1 MANNPNAT
9 KNLKPFKKG
18 KDPRRNMNGRPKS
31 FDVLRKLAQRVAGQ
45 DAVTK
50 DGEILSRI
58 ELMFMAMST
67 SKNAADRRLFLEYA
81 FGKVKDE
88 LEVKTDT
95 IEVTIKKNES

>member
-1 MANNPNAT
+1 MANNE
-9 KNLKPFKKG
+9 NLKPFKKG

-31 FDVLRKLAQRVAGQ
+31 FDKLRKMALRVAGQ
-45 DAVTK
+45 DAAEK
-50 DGEILSRI
+50 DGEILSRV

-88 LEVKTDT
+88 VDVNSKDI
-95 IEVTIKKNES
+95 IEVTIKRNESND